1 MRTLLVGTLGSLA
14 ALFGFAATANA
25 SQVIDLIWSNGATAI
40 GTNTSSAVAT
50 SSNIVLNVILTNN
63 EPLLSQGGGVT
74 VDYSDAVGKLTVVSF
89 QTFLSGA
96 LGFNLGTTTDTGT
109 QVRNVNAAA
118 FIPFTGTGLGVGA
131 TYLLGTVTFH
141 KEAGPTGT
149 FNITS
154 VLTATDAF
162 IDSAG
167 ATSVAVLNGATLTN
181 VPEPGTVSLL
191 ALGLGGLAFAA
202 RRKNYGYES
211 EDKPAR
217 ATCAEL
223 SSR

>member
-1 MRTLLVGTLGSLA
+1 MQNLLKGALASLV

-25 SQVIDLIWSNGATAI
+25 SQVIDLIWSNSGGTA
-40 GTNTSSAVAT
+40 TSSVAT
-50 SSNIVLNVILTNN
+50 SANITLNVILTNN

-74 VDYSDAVGKLTVVSF
+74 VDYSDAVGNLTVVSF

-96 LGFNLGTTTDTGT
+96 LGFNLGSTTDTGT

-118 FIPFTGTGLGVGA
+118 FIPYTGTGLGVGA

-141 KEAGPTGT
+141 QEAGPAGT

-162 IDSAG
+162 IDANG
-167 ATSVAVLNGATLTN
+167 ATNVTVLNGATLTN
-181 VPEPGTVSLL
+181 VPEPGTVVLL
-191 ALGLGGLAFAA
+191 ALGLGGLALAGA
-202 RRKNYGYES
+202 SRK
-211 EDKPAR
+211 P
-217 ATCAEL
+217 
-223 SSR
+223 